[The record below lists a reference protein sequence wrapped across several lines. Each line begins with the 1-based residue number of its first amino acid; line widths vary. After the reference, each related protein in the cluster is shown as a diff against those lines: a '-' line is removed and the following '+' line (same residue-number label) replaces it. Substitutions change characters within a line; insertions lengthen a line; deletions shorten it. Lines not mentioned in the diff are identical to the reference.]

1 MYYLFTCDWLAV
13 LEGGVDKLTDKDVV
27 EVQYIMSDRNITV
40 LFFFLYFHEFGM
52 SKINI

>member
-27 EVQYIMSDRNITV
+27 EVQYIMSDRMLQLSSLFV
-40 LFFFLYFHEFGM
+40 LIDFDCVVYD
-52 SKINI
+52 